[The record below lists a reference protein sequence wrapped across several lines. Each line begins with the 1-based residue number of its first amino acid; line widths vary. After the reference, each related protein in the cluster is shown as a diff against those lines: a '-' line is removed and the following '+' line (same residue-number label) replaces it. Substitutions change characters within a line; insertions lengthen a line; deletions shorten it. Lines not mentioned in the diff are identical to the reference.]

1 MMRNEGTGVWAAS
14 SRARVRPVGP
24 APIMRMSI
32 SGLDIFVMRFVRM
45 WGGGER
51 KGG

>member
-1 MMRNEGTGVWAAS
+1 VGVWAAS

-32 SGLDIFVMRFVRM
+32 SGLDMFVMRFVRI
-45 WGGGER
+45 WGEER
-51 KGG
+51 NVVRQREVG